1 MPPKNHNDPIT
12 EIEHLRQSLSKYD
25 RALPPHQ
32 LRKFASQL
40 TLSPSQWQ
48 SHVTFHGQHFCYK
61 TLFQSAYFEVNL
73 IGWRPGQSSS
83 IHHHI
88 GSACCVLVLDG
99 LLTNRDYRVACESH
113 LIETAKT
120 DLTCGEVLT
129 RFGTQIHSCG
139 NEQKNVDL
147 TTLHLYS
154 PPLRPLAERY
164 LASQRFNSKDRRSE
178 GAT

>member
-1 MPPKNHNDPIT
+1 MPPNNHNCPIT
-12 EIEHLRQSLSKYD
+12 KIEHLRLSLSNYD
-25 RALPPHQ
+25 RALPLQ
-32 LRKFASQL
+32 ELRKFASQL
-40 TLSPSQWQ
+40 TLSPSEWQ
-48 SHVTFHGQHFCYK
+48 CHVTYHELHFCYK

-73 IGWRPGQSSS
+73 IGWRPGQISS

-99 LLTNRDYRVACESH
+99 LLTNRDYRVASEIH

-129 RFGTQIHSCG
+129 RFGTQVHSCG

-154 PPLRPLAERY
+154 PPLRPLAERKF
-164 LASQRFNSKDRRSE
+164 ANKVCSTGSRQNV
-178 GAT
+178 